1 MTKLSHDKG
10 ATDVPLIEQTIGAY
24 FDDACATYADRDAL
38 VSRHQNDR
46 LTYAELRRRVDAVAC
61 SLIRLGLEKG
71 DRVAIWSPNNVEWLL
86 TQHATA
92 KAGLVLVNINPAYR
106 RAELE
111 YAVNK
116 VGCRAIIL
124 SPAFKTSNYV
134 EMISDL
140 TPELATSQPGALKA
154 AKLPT
159 LQFVIRLGDEK
170 TPGMLNFGELLSA
183 PSDTEKEKLAALGR
197 TLKADDPINI
207 QFTSGTTG
215 NPKGATLTHRN
226 ILNNGFFVGEAIR
239 LTEQDK
245 ICVPV
250 PLYHCFGMVMANLGA
265 LTHGAALVY
274 PAEAFDLSL
283 IHI

>member
-1 MTKLSHDKG
+1 MTALSHDKG

-24 FDDACATYADRDAL
+24 FDAACAKHATREAL

-61 SLIRLGLEKG
+61 SLMRLGLEKG
-71 DRVAIWSPNNVEWLL
+71 DRVAIWSQNNVEWLL

-111 YAVNK
+111 YAINK
-116 VGCRAIIL
+116 VGCRAIVL
-124 SPAFKTSNYV
+124 SPAFKTSNYL
-134 EMISDL
+134 EMLNDL
-140 TPELATSQPGALKA
+140 APELASAQPGALKA

-159 LQFVIRLGDEK
+159 LQFVIRMGEEK
-170 TPGMLNFGELLSA
+170 TPGMYNFGDLLA
-183 PSDTEKEKLAALGR
+183 PPSDAEKDRLAALGA
-197 TLKADDPINI
+197 TLKADEPINI

-239 LTEQDK
+239 LTEKDK

-250 PLYHCFGMVMANLGA
+250 PLYHCFGMV
-265 LTHGAALVY
+265 
-274 PAEAFDLSL
+274 
-283 IHI
+283 